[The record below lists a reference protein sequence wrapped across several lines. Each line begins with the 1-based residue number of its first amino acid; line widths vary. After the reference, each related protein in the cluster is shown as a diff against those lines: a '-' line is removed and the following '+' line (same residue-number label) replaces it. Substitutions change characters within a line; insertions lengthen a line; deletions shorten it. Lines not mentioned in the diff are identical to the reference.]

1 MIIFEADGATS
12 KIVDGAPAVKSRL
25 TEIEVGKRKSKS
37 TEHWLVYQVS
47 QLKER
52 RKKLHARVLRNSIA
66 VDVLLCSAR
75 DVEAVREQ
83 MLHID
88 GVFKMRCIEN
98 IFLYC
103 S

>member
-1 MIIFEADGATS
+1 MINFEADGATS

-52 RKKLHARVLRNSIA
+52 RKKLHARVLRKSIA
-66 VDVLLCSAR
+66 VDVLHVQPEMLRLLGSRCSTLM
-75 DVEAVREQ
+75 E
-83 MLHID
+83 
-88 GVFKMRCIEN
+88 
-98 IFLYC
+98 C
-103 S
+103 SK